1 MTKVYG
7 TGLYDFRRHRVA
19 EYPVAAEK
27 PVESKPESLVPSS
40 VTLSEIQR
48 DHLTKIA
55 ADNWAKTADSV
66 PKKPFSPDLVSE
78 IYYTELTIKGGRK
91 PVPLQ
96 RVMILEVSQYLE
108 NYLWPNFNPETASFE
123 HVMSMILM
131 VNEKFRE
138 NVAAWICFYERRDM
152 FKAFLE
158 RVLRLKESL
167 KANGAT
173 QRKGS
178 IEPWCGAGA
187 CMKKWTNISTII
199 VVFKDNNS
207 KGRSLT
213 IAEKTNYLLFM
224 INAFQSLE
232 DDIVS
237 EKIMRL
243 ASLECWHSLSYGRFQ
258 MELCLNENLIKKW
271 RRIAKRAKDA
281 AKRGEIFDPTTMVE
295 ANFLRNLIE
304 EFLKVLDSEVFP
316 WKLKNVEDNDLV
328 DGHGSDDADDACVL
342 YCERFMEF
350 LIDLLSQLPTRRFV
364 RPLVADVAV
373 ISKCHLSALYRH
385 EKGKLF
391 AQLVDLLQYYV
402 GFEIDD
408 HKGRQMTDDEVL
420 QAHYKRL
427 QAFQLL
433 AFKKIPK
440 LRELALANIGA
451 INRRPDLSKK
461 LSVLS
466 SEELRDLVCGK
477 LKLIS
482 KNDPWSE
489 RVDFLIEVMVSFFEK
504 QQSQK
509 EAINALPLYP
519 NEQVMWDES
528 LVPSI
533 NYSGEGC
540 LALPKLNLQFLT
552 LHDYL
557 LRNFNL
563 FRLESTYEIR
573 EDIQEAVPHLL
584 PYINNEGET
593 AFRGWSRMAVPIKE
607 FKIREVKQ
615 PNIGE
620 VKPSA
625 VTAEVTFSISSYK
638 AQIRSE
644 WNALK
649 EHDVLFL
656 LSIRPSFEPL
666 SEDEAANATVP
677 EKLGLQYVR
686 GCEIIEVRDEDG
698 TLMNDFTG
706 RIKRDEWKP
715 PKGELRTVTIALDTA
730 QYHMD
735 VSDIAEKGADDVY
748 GTFNILM
755 RRKPKENNFK
765 AILESIRDLMNET
778 CIVPDWLHD
787 IFLGYG
793 NPSAAQWTNMPD
805 LLETVDFKDTFLD
818 AAHVKDCFPNYQVS
832 FINSD
837 GTDNVHPCPPFR
849 VKFPKNLE
857 GKVHAL
863 PGNIKSSKDATSIED
878 DHPDKVKLLVEAYI
892 PPDPGPYPQDQP
904 KQNSV
909 RFTPT
914 QVGAITSGIQ
924 PGLTMVVGPPGTGKT
939 DTAVQIL
946 NVLYHNCPSQRT
958 LIITHSNQ
966 ALNDV
971 FEKIMERDVPARYLL
986 RLGQGEQELAT
997 DLDFSRQGR
1006 VNAMLVRRLELLS
1019 EVEHLARSLQLPEDV
1034 AYTCE
1039 TAGYFWLLQ
1048 VYSRWEQFLAACAK
1062 NQEKPSF
1069 VQDSFPFKEFFSNT
1083 PKPLFTGQSFE
1094 NDMRAAKGC
1103 FRHLKTMFQELEECR
1118 AFELLKSTV
1127 DRSNYLMTKQAKI
1140 VAMTCTHAALKRK
1153 DFLNLGFKYDNLLME
1168 ESAQILEIETFI
1180 PMLLQR
1186 QEDGYARLKRC
1197 ILIGDHHQLPP
1208 VVKNMAFQK
1217 YSHMDQS
1224 LFTRFVRLGIPYIE
1238 LNAQGRARPSLARLY
1253 NWRYKDL
1260 GDLPYVRENDIFCR
1274 ANAGFS
1280 YDYQLV
1286 DVPDY
1291 RGRGESA
1298 PSPWFY
1304 QNEGE
1309 AEYIVSVYMYMRLLG
1324 YPANKISILT
1334 TYNGQKLLIRDV
1346 INRRCVPYDFIGPPH
1361 KVTTVDKFQGQQN
1374 DFILLS
1380 LVRTRFVGHLRD
1392 VRRLVVAMS
1401 RARLGLYVFCRRS
1414 LFEQCYELQ
1423 PTFQLLLQRPDHLAL
1438 NLIEATPFTDRHVDD
1453 TGPAQFV
1460 SGVDEMA
1467 DIVNY
1472 KMHQVYQAQV
1482 MSHQLNQLSAYP
1494 AHASM
1499 EIDTS
1504 EENGLENAETM
1515 DINLRA
1521 SVNGGDGDMVLPN
1534 GGNSNDDSRELSK
1547 EMASLPCSLAFE
1559 NTSRDDSP
1567 AVALASMFKLSTFYR
1582 CSFFGYQ
1589 DKLATDSVT
1598 YREFQKQGSGASTS
1612 GRVEGYKTISE
1623 LNEVRSF
1630 TITKFFPG
1638 DEWLRET
1645 SIPYASGFMSF
1656 AHPVLSPTLC
1666 IEIEGMMLSIVVFS
1680 ALVDGHL
1687 STTFLN
1693 LLSKEMASLPCSSA
1707 FENTSRDDSPAV
1719 ALASLSDLST
1729 FYRCTFFGYQ
1739 DKLTTDSATYRE
1751 FRKQGSG
1758 ASTSGRVEGY
1768 KAISELN
1775 EVRSFTITKF
1785 IPGDEW
1791 LRETSIP
1798 YASGFMSWEARTTD
1812 SVTYREFRKQGS
1824 RASTSGRVEEC
1835 KAISELNEVRSFTIT
1850 EFIPDDEWLREIR
1863 IPYASGFMSFAHPV
1877 LCPTL
1882 CIEIEGM
1889 MLSIVVFSALVDGH
1903 LSTAFVNLVS
1913 DC

>member
-7 TGLYDFRRHRVA
+7 TGAYDFKRHRVA
-19 EYPVAAEK
+19 EYPVEPPASADQLVVEK
-27 PVESKPESLVPSS
+27 PVESKPGAALPSTI
-40 VTLSEIQR
+40 TLSEIQR
-48 DHLTKIA
+48 DRLTKIA
-55 ADNWAKTADSV
+55 VDNWSKAGGAGE
-66 PKKPFSPDLVSE
+66 KPEKAFDPELVKD
-78 IYYTELTIKGGRK
+78 IYETELLVKGGRK
-91 PVPLQ
+91 TVPLQ

-108 NYLWPNFNPETASFE
+108 NYLWPNFDPKTASFE
-123 HVMSMILM
+123 HIMSMILM

-138 NVAAWICFYERRDM
+138 NVAAWVCFYDRKDI
-152 FKAFLE
+152 FKGFLE
-158 RVLRLKESL
+158 RVLRLKE
-167 KANGAT
+167 
-173 QRKGS
+173 
-178 IEPWCGAGA
+178 
-187 CMKKWTNISTII
+187 
-199 VVFKDNNS
+199 
-207 KGRSLT
+207 GREVS
-213 IAEKTNYLLFM
+213 IAEKTNYLVFM

-232 DDIVS
+232 DEVVS
-237 EKIMRL
+237 ETVLRL
-243 ASLECWHSLSYGRFQ
+243 ASLQSWHSLSYGRFQ
-258 MELCLNENLIKKW
+258 MELCLNPDLIKKW
-271 RRIAKRAKDA
+271 KRIIKREAKEATKQ
-281 AKRGEIFDPTTMVE
+281 GERELFDPSTKPEVK
-295 ANFLRNLIE
+295 FLRNLIE
-304 EFLKVLDSEVFP
+304 EFLEVLDSTIYSQEHCINEDGIIDANG
-316 WKLKNVEDNDLV
+316 LKKV
-328 DGHGSDDADDACVL
+328 DDACVL

-350 LIDLLSQLPTRRFV
+350 LIDLLSQLPTRRYL

-373 ISKCHLSALYRH
+373 VAKCHLSALYRH
-385 EKGKLF
+385 GKGKLF
-391 AQLVDLLQYYV
+391 AQLVDLLQFYEK
-402 GFEIDD
+402 FEIND
-408 HKGRQMTDDEVL
+408 HVGTQLTDDEVV
-420 QAHYKRL
+420 QSHYDRF
-427 QAFQLL
+427 QSFQLL

-440 LRELALANIGA
+440 LQELALANVGA
-451 INRRPDLSKK
+451 INQRADLSKK

-466 SEELRDLVCGK
+466 LKELKDLVCRK

-482 KNDPWSE
+482 EEDPWSE

-519 NEQVMWDES
+519 NEQIMWDES

-607 FKIREVKQ
+607 FKISEVKQ

-620 VKPSA
+620 VKPSS

-666 SEDEAANATVP
+666 SAEEAAKASVP
-677 EKLGLQYVR
+677 QRLGLQYVR
-686 GCEIIEVRDEDG
+686 GCEIIEVRDEEG

-715 PKGELRTVTIALDTA
+715 PKGELRTVTVALDTA

-735 VSDIAEKGADDVY
+735 VSNIAEKGSDDVY

-765 AILESIRDLMNET
+765 AILESIRDLMNEY
-778 CIVPDWLHD
+778 CIVPDWLHN

-805 LLETVDFKDTFLD
+805 LLEMVDFKDTFLD
-818 AAHVKDCFPNYQVS
+818 ADHLKESFPDYQVS
-832 FINSD
+832 FINPD
-837 GTDNVHPCPPFR
+837 GSENLHPRPPFR
-849 VKFPKNLE
+849 SRLSRTLK
-857 GKVHAL
+857 GGHAL
-863 PGNIKSSKDATSIED
+863 LGNNMAGVDSADDVDTVDASSKKE
-878 DHPDKVKLLVEAYI
+878 KLIVEAYT

-914 QVGAITSGIQ
+914 QIGAIISGVQ

-966 ALNDV
+966 ALNDL
-971 FEKIMERDVPARYLL
+971 FEKIMQRDVPARYLL

-1019 EVEHLARSLQLPEDV
+1019 EVERLARSLQLPEDV
-1034 AYTCE
+1034 GYTCE
-1039 TAGYFWLLQ
+1039 TAGYFWLLH
-1048 VYSRWEQFLAACAK
+1048 VYSRWEQFLAACAE
-1062 NQEKPSF
+1062 NEDKPNF
-1069 VQDSFPFKEFFSNT
+1069 VKDRFPFKEFFSDT
-1083 PKPLFTGQSFE
+1083 PRPIFTGESFE
-1094 NDMRAAKGC
+1094 RDMRAAKGC

-1118 AFELLKSTV
+1118 AFELLKSTA
-1127 DRSNYLMTKQAKI
+1127 DRANYLMTKQAKI

-1153 DFLNLGFKYDNLLME
+1153 DFLQLGFKYDNLLME

-1238 LNAQGRARPSLARLY
+1238 LNAQGRARPSIAKLY
-1253 NWRYKDL
+1253 NWRYRDL
-1260 GDLPYVRENDIFCR
+1260 GDLPYVKEEAIFHR

-1280 YDYQLV
+1280 YEYQLV

-1291 RGRGESA
+1291 QGRGESA

-1309 AEYIVSVYMYMRLLG
+1309 AEYVVSVYMYLRLLG

-1346 INRRCVPYDFIGPPH
+1346 INRRCVPYDFIGPPS

-1401 RARLGLYVFCRRS
+1401 RARLGL
-1414 LFEQCYELQ
+1414 
-1423 PTFQLLLQRPDHLAL
+1423 PDRLAL
-1438 NLIEATPFTDRHVDD
+1438 NLNEITTYTERHVED
-1453 TGPAQFV
+1453 TGPIHLV
-1460 SGVDEMA
+1460 SGVEEM
-1467 DIVNY
+1467 ISIFNWRFQERY
-1472 KMHQVYQAQV
+1472 
-1482 MSHQLNQLSAYP
+1482 MSHQFDQQNGQQNSTTVY
-1494 AHASM
+1494 HA
-1499 EIDTS
+1499 
-1504 EENGLENAETM
+1504 M
-1515 DINLRA
+1515 DIDIPTMPHESSIEEEEDTKMDG
-1521 SVNGGDGDMVLPN
+1521 SVNDQNGDVLPVGHSN
-1534 GGNSNDDSRELSK
+1534 GDLDKEASKNDAND
-1547 EMASLPCSLAFE
+1547 
-1559 NTSRDDSP
+1559 
-1567 AVALASMFKLSTFYR
+1567 
-1582 CSFFGYQ
+1582 
-1589 DKLATDSVT
+1589 
-1598 YREFQKQGSGASTS
+1598 
-1612 GRVEGYKTISE
+1612 
-1623 LNEVRSF
+1623 
-1630 TITKFFPG
+1630 
-1638 DEWLRET
+1638 
-1645 SIPYASGFMSF
+1645 
-1656 AHPVLSPTLC
+1656 VLT
-1666 IEIEGMMLSIVVFS
+1666 
-1680 ALVDGHL
+1680 
-1687 STTFLN
+1687 
-1693 LLSKEMASLPCSSA
+1693 
-1707 FENTSRDDSPAV
+1707 
-1719 ALASLSDLST
+1719 
-1729 FYRCTFFGYQ
+1729 
-1739 DKLTTDSATYRE
+1739 
-1751 FRKQGSG
+1751 
-1758 ASTSGRVEGY
+1758 
-1768 KAISELN
+1768 
-1775 EVRSFTITKF
+1775 
-1785 IPGDEW
+1785 
-1791 LRETSIP
+1791 
-1798 YASGFMSWEARTTD
+1798 
-1812 SVTYREFRKQGS
+1812 
-1824 RASTSGRVEEC
+1824 
-1835 KAISELNEVRSFTIT
+1835 
-1850 EFIPDDEWLREIR
+1850 
-1863 IPYASGFMSFAHPV
+1863 
-1877 LCPTL
+1877 
-1882 CIEIEGM
+1882 
-1889 MLSIVVFSALVDGH
+1889 
-1903 LSTAFVNLVS
+1903 
-1913 DC
+1913 

>member
-7 TGLYDFRRHRVA
+7 VGLYDFRRHRVA
-19 EYPVAAEK
+19 EYPVAGEAPPVPEK
-27 PVESKPESLVPSS
+27 PAESRPLFNAPSS
-40 VTLSEIQR
+40 ITLSEIQR
-48 DHLTKIA
+48 DRLTRIA
-55 ADNWAKTADSV
+55 AENWMKTADSG
-66 PKKPFSPDLVSE
+66 PTKPFSPDLVEE
-78 IYYTELTIKGGRK
+78 IYSTELTVKGGRK

-108 NYLWPNFNPETASFE
+108 NYLLPNFNPETASFE

-138 NVAAWICFYERRDM
+138 NVAAWICFYERKDM
-152 FKAFLE
+152 FKSFLE
-158 RVLRLKESL
+158 RVLRLKE
-167 KANGAT
+167 
-173 QRKGS
+173 
-178 IEPWCGAGA
+178 
-187 CMKKWTNISTII
+187 
-199 VVFKDNNS
+199 
-207 KGRSLT
+207 GRSLT
-213 IAEKTNYLLFM
+213 ISEKTNYLLFM

-232 DDIVS
+232 DEVVS
-237 EKIMRL
+237 ERIMRL

-271 RRIAKRAKDA
+271 RRIAKRAMDA
-281 AKRGEIFDPTTMVE
+281 TKQGGTFDPTTMLE

-304 EFLKVLDSEVFP
+304 EFLEVLDSEVFSS
-316 WKLKNVEDNDLV
+316 NTNEDNNTV
-328 DGHGSDDADDACVL
+328 THGSDNVNDASVL

-350 LIDLLSQLPTRRFV
+350 LIDLLSQLPTRRLV

-373 ISKCHLSALYRH
+373 VAKCHLSSLYRH

-391 AQLVDLLQYYV
+391 GQLCDLLQFYE

-408 HKGRQMTDDEVL
+408 HQGRQMTDDEVL
-420 QAHYKRL
+420 QAHYRRL

-451 INRRPDLSKK
+451 INKRADLAKK

-466 SEELRDLVCGK
+466 AEELRDLVCSK
-477 LKLIS
+477 LKLVS
-482 KNDPWSE
+482 KDDPWSE

-519 NEQVMWDES
+519 NEQIMWDES

-584 PYINNEGET
+584 AYTNNEGET

-607 FKIREVKQ
+607 FRIADVKQ
-615 PNIGE
+615 PKIGE

-625 VTAEVTFSISSYK
+625 VTAEVTFSVSSYK

-644 WNALK
+644 WNSLK

-656 LSIRPSFEPL
+656 LSIRHSFEPL
-666 SEDEAANATVP
+666 SAEEAEKATVP
-677 EKLGLQYVR
+677 QKLGLQYVR
-686 GCEIIEVRDEDG
+686 GCEIIEIRDEEG

-715 PKGELRTVTIALDTA
+715 PKGEMRTVTVALDTA

-735 VSDIAEKGADDVY
+735 VCDIAEKGADDVY

-793 NPSAAQWTNMPD
+793 DPSAAQWINMPD
-805 LLETVDFKDTFLD
+805 LLEKVDFKDTLLD
-818 AAHVKDCFPNYQVS
+818 AAHVKDSFPNYQVR
-832 FINSD
+832 FVYSD
-837 GTDNVHPCPPFR
+837 GTNNLDPCPPFCI
-849 VKFPKNLE
+849 KFPTNRE
-857 GKVHAL
+857 GRVHFL
-863 PGNIKSSKDATSIED
+863 PGNDTSTRSSNKSNAMED
-878 DHPDKVKLLVEAYI
+878 DPSDKLELLVESYV

-914 QVGAITSGIQ
+914 QVGAIISGIQ

-966 ALNDV
+966 ALNDL

-1019 EVEHLARSLQLPEDV
+1019 EVERLARSLQLPEDV

-1039 TAGYFWLLQ
+1039 TAGYFWLLH
-1048 VYSRWEQFLAACAK
+1048 VYSRWEVFLAASSENK
-1062 NQEKPSF
+1062 NKPTF
-1069 VQDSFPFKEFFSNT
+1069 IQDRFPFKEFFIDT
-1083 PKPLFTGQSFE
+1083 PNPIFSGQSFE
-1094 NDMRAAKGC
+1094 KDMRAAKGC

-1260 GDLPYVRENDIFCR
+1260 GDLPYLRENDIFRR

-1280 YDYQLV
+1280 FDYQLV

-1291 RGRGESA
+1291 HGRGESA

-1309 AEYIVSVYMYMRLLG
+1309 AEYLVSVYIYMRLLG

-1346 INRRCVPYDFIGPPH
+1346 ISRRCVPYDFIGPPH

-1374 DFILLS
+1374 DFVLLS

-1392 VRRLVVAMS
+1392 VRRLIVAMS

-1423 PTFQLLLQRPDHLAL
+1423 PTFQLLLQRPDHLGL
-1438 NLIEATPFTDRHVDD
+1438 NLQELTAFTDRHVED
-1453 TGPAQFV
+1453 TGTVQLI
-1460 SGVDEMA
+1460 SGPDEMT
-1467 DIVNY
+1467 DLVNY
-1472 KMHQVYQAQV
+1472 RMHEVYQSRVASYHV
-1482 MSHQLNQLSAYP
+1482 NEFSSYP
-1494 AHASM
+1494 GHIST
-1499 EIDTS
+1499 EDDNS
-1504 EENGLENAETM
+1504 VENSIANAETSIGAEDVEM
-1515 DINLRA
+1515 QA
-1521 SVNGGDGDMVLPN
+1521 SVNGDESDDRDVEMQASVNGDVTDMPPN
-1534 GGNSNDDSRELSK
+1534 VKPN
-1547 EMASLPCSLAFE
+1547 
-1559 NTSRDDSP
+1559 
-1567 AVALASMFKLSTFYR
+1567 
-1582 CSFFGYQ
+1582 
-1589 DKLATDSVT
+1589 
-1598 YREFQKQGSGASTS
+1598 
-1612 GRVEGYKTISE
+1612 
-1623 LNEVRSF
+1623 
-1630 TITKFFPG
+1630 
-1638 DEWLRET
+1638 
-1645 SIPYASGFMSF
+1645 
-1656 AHPVLSPTLC
+1656 
-1666 IEIEGMMLSIVVFS
+1666 
-1680 ALVDGHL
+1680 
-1687 STTFLN
+1687 
-1693 LLSKEMASLPCSSA
+1693 
-1707 FENTSRDDSPAV
+1707 
-1719 ALASLSDLST
+1719 
-1729 FYRCTFFGYQ
+1729 
-1739 DKLTTDSATYRE
+1739 DSADVSS
-1751 FRKQGSG
+1751 KDG
-1758 ASTSGRVEGY
+1758 A
-1768 KAISELN
+1768 
-1775 EVRSFTITKF
+1775 
-1785 IPGDEW
+1785 IP
-1791 LRETSIP
+1791 
-1798 YASGFMSWEARTTD
+1798 
-1812 SVTYREFRKQGS
+1812 
-1824 RASTSGRVEEC
+1824 
-1835 KAISELNEVRSFTIT
+1835 
-1850 EFIPDDEWLREIR
+1850 
-1863 IPYASGFMSFAHPV
+1863 
-1877 LCPTL
+1877 
-1882 CIEIEGM
+1882 
-1889 MLSIVVFSALVDGH
+1889 
-1903 LSTAFVNLVS
+1903 
-1913 DC
+1913 

>member
-1 MTKVYG
+1 MAKVYG
-7 TGLYDFRRHRVA
+7 TGVFDFRRHRVA
-19 EYPVAAEK
+19 EYPVDALSQQLPAPPGAAESAVPDK
-27 PVESKPESLVPSS
+27 LPESKMGTNLSTSI
-40 VTLSEIQR
+40 TLTEIQR
-48 DHLTKIA
+48 DRLTKIA
-55 ADNWAKTADSV
+55 AANWAKTGDSTT
-66 PKKPFSPDLVSE
+66 PKMPFSSELVKE
-78 IYYTELTIKGGRK
+78 IYDTEMSVKGGRK

-108 NYLWPNFNPETASFE
+108 NYLWPNFDPETATFE

-138 NVAAWICFYERRDM
+138 NVTAWECFHDSKEM
-152 FKAFLE
+152 FMAFFE
-158 RVLRLKESL
+158 RVLCLKE
-167 KANGAT
+167 
-173 QRKGS
+173 
-178 IEPWCGAGA
+178 
-187 CMKKWTNISTII
+187 
-199 VVFKDNNS
+199 
-207 KGRSLT
+207 GRNFT
-213 IAEKTNYLLFM
+213 VAEKTNYLLFM

-232 DDIVS
+232 DETVS
-237 EKIMRL
+237 EKILRL
-243 ASLECWHSLSYGRFQ
+243 AGLQCWQSLSYGRFQ
-258 MELCLNENLIKKW
+258 IELCLNPDLIKKW
-271 RRIAKRAKDA
+271 KRITRRMKEA
-281 AKRGEIFDPTTMVE
+281 AKRGESLDASRMMEVQ
-295 ANFLRNLIE
+295 FLRNLIE
-304 EFLKVLDSEVFP
+304 EFLEVLDSSVFHH
-316 WKLKNVEDNDLV
+316 KQQVDESDQAVNIGDSELV
-328 DGHGSDDADDACVL
+328 DDACVL

-350 LIDLLSQLPTRRFV
+350 LIDLLSQLPTRRYI
-364 RPLVADVAV
+364 RPLIADVAV
-373 ISKCHLSALYRH
+373 VSKCHLSSLYKH

-391 AQLVDLLQYYV
+391 AQLVDLLQFYEN
-402 GFEIDD
+402 FEIDD
-408 HKGRQMTDDEVL
+408 HLGRQMVDDEVL
-420 QAHYKRL
+420 QSHYDRL

-440 LRELALANIGA
+440 LQELALANIGA
-451 INRRPDLSKK
+451 IDKRADLAKK
-461 LSVLS
+461 LTILS
-466 SEELRDLVCGK
+466 PEELRDLVCVK
-477 LKLIS
+477 LKLLS
-482 KNDPWSE
+482 KDDPWSE

-519 NEQVMWDES
+519 NEQIMWDES

-584 PYINNEGET
+584 PHINNEGET
-593 AFRGWSRMAVPIKE
+593 AFRGWSRMAVPIKG
-607 FKIREVKQ
+607 FKIIEVKQ

-625 VTAEVTFSISSYK
+625 VTAEVTFSISSYR
-638 AQIRSE
+638 ARIRSE

-656 LSIRPSFEPL
+656 LSICPSFEPL
-666 SEDEAANATVP
+666 SADEAAKATVP
-677 EKLGLQYVR
+677 QRLGLQYVR
-686 GCEIIEVRDEDG
+686 GCEVIEMRDEEG

-715 PKGELRTVTIALDTA
+715 PKGELRTVTVALDTA

-735 VSDIAEKGADDVY
+735 VSDIAENGAEDVY
-748 GTFNILM
+748 GTFNVLM

-793 NPSAAQWTNMPD
+793 NPSAAQWFNMPD
-805 LLETVDFKDTFLD
+805 LLDAVDFKDTFLD
-818 AAHVKDCFPNYQVS
+818 ADHVEECFPDYQVC
-832 FINSD
+832 FTNLD
-837 GTDNVHPCPPFR
+837 GTHNGNPKPPFR
-849 VKFPKNLE
+849 IRLPRNLK
-857 GKVHAL
+857 GNSHAL
-863 PGNIKSSKDATSIED
+863 PGNEKSISAPADAVNATD
-878 DHPDKVKLLVEAYI
+878 DNSNGERLVVEAYI
-892 PPDPGPYPQDQP
+892 PPDHGPYPQDQP

-914 QVGAITSGIQ
+914 QVGAIISGIQ

-966 ALNDV
+966 ALNDL
-971 FEKIMERDVPARYLL
+971 FEKIMQRDVPARYLL

-1006 VNAMLVRRLELLS
+1006 VNAMLVRRLELLG
-1019 EVEHLARSLQLPEDV
+1019 EVERLARSLQLPEDV
-1034 AYTCE
+1034 GYTCE
-1039 TAGYFWLLQ
+1039 TAGYFWLLH
-1048 VYSRWEQFLAACAK
+1048 VYSRWEQFLAACDK
-1062 NQEKPSF
+1062 NQDKPTF
-1069 VQDSFPFKEFFSNT
+1069 VQDRFPFKEFFYNA
-1083 PKPLFTGQSFE
+1083 PQPIFTRESFE
-1094 NDMRAAKGC
+1094 SDMRAAKGC

-1153 DFLNLGFKYDNLLME
+1153 DFLQLGFKYDNLLME

-1253 NWRYKDL
+1253 NWRYRDL
-1260 GDLPYVRENDIFCR
+1260 GDLPYVKDNQIFHR
-1274 ANAGFS
+1274 ANAGFC

-1291 RGRGESA
+1291 NGKGETA

-1346 INRRCVPYDFIGPPH
+1346 INRRCVPYDFIGPPN

-1374 DFILLS
+1374 DYILLS

-1423 PTFQLLLQRPDHLAL
+1423 PTFQLLLQRPDQLAL
-1438 NLIEATPFTDRHVDD
+1438 NLDEVAQYTQRPVEDI
-1453 TGPAQFV
+1453 GPIHLI
-1460 SGVDEMA
+1460 GGLEEMA
-1467 DIVNY
+1467 NIVNF
-1472 KMHQVYQAQV
+1472 KIGQIYQARV
-1482 MSHQLNQLSAYP
+1482 MSHQFSPCYGQVPMAVDASDQSSLSNTTAVP
-1494 AHASM
+1494 NALDSDAHSM
-1499 EIDTS
+1499 DN
-1504 EENGLENAETM
+1504 ENDGEVPPENKSNESTPVHHIANGNN
-1515 DINLRA
+1515 NLPL
-1521 SVNGGDGDMVLPN
+1521 G
-1534 GGNSNDDSRELSK
+1534 
-1547 EMASLPCSLAFE
+1547 
-1559 NTSRDDSP
+1559 
-1567 AVALASMFKLSTFYR
+1567 
-1582 CSFFGYQ
+1582 
-1589 DKLATDSVT
+1589 
-1598 YREFQKQGSGASTS
+1598 
-1612 GRVEGYKTISE
+1612 TIS
-1623 LNEVRSF
+1623 NGKIDVKS
-1630 TITKFFPG
+1630 
-1638 DEWLRET
+1638 
-1645 SIPYASGFMSF
+1645 
-1656 AHPVLSPTLC
+1656 
-1666 IEIEGMMLSIVVFS
+1666 
-1680 ALVDGHL
+1680 
-1687 STTFLN
+1687 N
-1693 LLSKEMASLPCSSA
+1693 
-1707 FENTSRDDSPAV
+1707 V
-1719 ALASLSDLST
+1719 A
-1729 FYRCTFFGYQ
+1729 
-1739 DKLTTDSATYRE
+1739 K
-1751 FRKQGSG
+1751 
-1758 ASTSGRVEGY
+1758 
-1768 KAISELN
+1768 
-1775 EVRSFTITKF
+1775 
-1785 IPGDEW
+1785 
-1791 LRETSIP
+1791 
-1798 YASGFMSWEARTTD
+1798 
-1812 SVTYREFRKQGS
+1812 
-1824 RASTSGRVEEC
+1824 
-1835 KAISELNEVRSFTIT
+1835 
-1850 EFIPDDEWLREIR
+1850 
-1863 IPYASGFMSFAHPV
+1863 
-1877 LCPTL
+1877 
-1882 CIEIEGM
+1882 
-1889 MLSIVVFSALVDGH
+1889 
-1903 LSTAFVNLVS
+1903 
-1913 DC
+1913 

>member
-1 MTKVYG
+1 MTKIYG
-7 TGLYDFRRHRVA
+7 TGVYDFRRHRVA
-19 EYPVAAEK
+19 EYPVSAEA
-27 PVESKPESLVPSS
+27 PLPTLPERPADSKPGSNLPSS
-40 VTLSEIQR
+40 ITLSEIQR
-48 DHLTKIA
+48 DRLTKIA
-55 ADNWAKTADSV
+55 AENWAKTADSA
-66 PKKPFSPDLVSE
+66 PQKPFSPDLVNE
-78 IYYTELTIKGGRK
+78 IYYTELTVKGGRR

-108 NYLWPNFNPETASFE
+108 NYLWPNFDPETASFE

-138 NVAAWICFYERRDM
+138 NVAAWICFYNRKDM
-152 FKAFLE
+152 FKQFLE
-158 RVLRLKESL
+158 KVLHLKE
-167 KANGAT
+167 
-173 QRKGS
+173 
-178 IEPWCGAGA
+178 
-187 CMKKWTNISTII
+187 
-199 VVFKDNNS
+199 
-207 KGRSLT
+207 GRSLT

-232 DDIVS
+232 DEIVS
-237 EKIMRL
+237 EKMMRL

-258 MELCLNENLIKKW
+258 MEFCLNENLIKKW
-271 RRIAKRAKDA
+271 KKVAKRAKNA
-281 AKRGEIFDPTTMVE
+281 TKR
-295 ANFLRNLIE
+295 NFLRNILD
-304 EFLKVLDSEVFP
+304 EFLEVLDSEVFP
-316 WKLKNVEDNDLV
+316 NKAKNDEDDNQLNL
-328 DGHGSDDADDACVL
+328 HGSEQGDDACIL

-350 LIDLLSQLPTRRFV
+350 LIDLLSQLPTRRLV
-364 RPLVADVAV
+364 RPLVADVAIV
-373 ISKCHLSALYRH
+373 SKCHLSSLFKH

-391 AQLVDLLQYYV
+391 AQLVDLLQYYE

-408 HKGRQMTDDEVL
+408 HEGRQMTDDEVL

-427 QAFQLL
+427 QAFQLF
-433 AFKKIPK
+433 AFKKVPK

-451 INRRPDLSKK
+451 INKRSDLSKK
-461 LSVLS
+461 LSVLLP
-466 SEELRDLVCGK
+466 EELRELVCSK
-477 LKLIS
+477 LKLVS
-482 KNDPWSE
+482 KDDPWSD

-519 NEQVMWDES
+519 NEQIMWDES

-593 AFRGWSRMAVPIKE
+593 AFRGWSRMAVPFKE

-620 VKPSA
+620 VKPSL
-625 VTAEVTFSISSYK
+625 VTAEVNFSISSYK
-638 AQIRSE
+638 AQVRSE

-656 LSIRPSFEPL
+656 LSVRPSFEPL
-666 SEDEAANATVP
+666 SAEEADKATVP
-677 EKLGLQYVR
+677 QKLGLQCVR
-686 GCEIIEVRDEDG
+686 GCEIVEIRDEEG

-715 PKGELRTVTIALDTA
+715 PKGEMRTITIALDTA

-735 VSDIAEKGADDVY
+735 VSDIAEKGAEDVY
-748 GTFNILM
+748 STFNILM

-778 CIVPDWLHD
+778 CIVPEWLHD

-805 LLETVDFKDTFLD
+805 LLRTVDFKDTFLD
-818 AAHVKDCFPNYQVS
+818 AAHVKESFPSFQVCFVD
-832 FINSD
+832 SD
-837 GTDNVHPCPPFR
+837 GTENLHPCPPFR
-849 VKFPKNLE
+849 VKFPENLE
-857 GKVHAL
+857 SRVHVL
-863 PGNIKSSKDATSIED
+863 PEHETVTMKNGHS
-878 DHPDKVKLLVEAYI
+878 DKARLLVEAYI

-909 RFTPT
+909 RFTAT
-914 QVGAITSGIQ
+914 QVGAIMSGIQ

-966 ALNDV
+966 ALNDI

-986 RLGQGEQELAT
+986 RLGQGEQELET

-1019 EVEHLARSLQLPEDV
+1019 EVERLARSLQLPEDV

-1039 TAGYFWLLQ
+1039 TAAYFWLLH
-1048 VYSRWEQFLAACAK
+1048 VYSRWEQFLATCAK
-1062 NQEKPSF
+1062 NEDKPTF
-1069 VQDSFPFKEFFSNT
+1069 IQDNFPFKEFFSNT
-1083 PKPLFTGQSFE
+1083 PKPIFTGQSFGK
-1094 NDMRAAKGC
+1094 DMRAAKGC
-1103 FRHLKTMFQELEECR
+1103 FQHLKTMFQELEECR

-1260 GDLPYVRENDIFCR
+1260 GDLPYLKESAIFHR

-1291 RGRGESA
+1291 HGRGETA

-1361 KVTTVDKFQGQQN
+1361 KVATVDKFQGQQN

-1438 NLIEATPFTDRHVDD
+1438 NLNEVTSFTDRNVED
-1453 TGPAQFV
+1453 TLPAQLV
-1460 SGVDEMA
+1460 NGVDEMA

-1472 KMHQVYQAQV
+1472 KMHQVYQARV
-1482 MSHQLNQLSAYP
+1482 MSHQLNQFPANSEQVSA
-1494 AHASM
+1494 
-1499 EIDTS
+1499 
-1504 EENGLENAETM
+1504 ENAETSSLVHAM
-1515 DINLRA
+1515 DIDTHAKEDML
-1521 SVNGGDGDMVLPN
+1521 SPDGK
-1534 GGNSNDDSRELSK
+1534 S
-1547 EMASLPCSLAFE
+1547 
-1559 NTSRDDSP
+1559 DDSP
-1567 AVALASMFKLSTFYR
+1567 QLKEAS
-1582 CSFFGYQ
+1582 
-1589 DKLATDSVT
+1589 
-1598 YREFQKQGSGASTS
+1598 
-1612 GRVEGYKTISE
+1612 
-1623 LNEVRSF
+1623 
-1630 TITKFFPG
+1630 
-1638 DEWLRET
+1638 
-1645 SIPYASGFMSF
+1645 
-1656 AHPVLSPTLC
+1656 
-1666 IEIEGMMLSIVVFS
+1666 IEE
-1680 ALVDGHL
+1680 DG
-1687 STTFLN
+1687 T
-1693 LLSKEMASLPCSSA
+1693 
-1707 FENTSRDDSPAV
+1707 V
-1719 ALASLSDLST
+1719 
-1729 FYRCTFFGYQ
+1729 
-1739 DKLTTDSATYRE
+1739 
-1751 FRKQGSG
+1751 
-1758 ASTSGRVEGY
+1758 
-1768 KAISELN
+1768 
-1775 EVRSFTITKF
+1775 
-1785 IPGDEW
+1785 
-1791 LRETSIP
+1791 
-1798 YASGFMSWEARTTD
+1798 
-1812 SVTYREFRKQGS
+1812 
-1824 RASTSGRVEEC
+1824 
-1835 KAISELNEVRSFTIT
+1835 
-1850 EFIPDDEWLREIR
+1850 
-1863 IPYASGFMSFAHPV
+1863 
-1877 LCPTL
+1877 
-1882 CIEIEGM
+1882 
-1889 MLSIVVFSALVDGH
+1889 
-1903 LSTAFVNLVS
+1903 
-1913 DC
+1913 

>member
-7 TGLYDFRRHRVA
+7 TGVFDFRRHRVA
-19 EYPVAAEK
+19 EYPVTVGPDQ
-27 PVESKPESLVPSS
+27 PVPERPPEVKPETNVPSS
-40 VTLSEIQR
+40 ITLVEIQR
-48 DHLTKIA
+48 DRLTKIA
-55 ADNWAKTADSV
+55 NANWSKSAEK
-66 PKKPFSPDLVSE
+66 PPFSADLVRE
-78 IYYTELTIKGGRK
+78 IYETELLVKEDGRMRRT
-91 PVPLQ
+91 VPLQ

-108 NYLWPNFNPETASFE
+108 NYLWPNFDPEASSFE

-131 VNEKFRE
+131 INEKFRE
-138 NVAAWICFYERRDM
+138 NVAAWTCFYDRKDM
-152 FKAFLE
+152 FKAFIE
-158 RVLRLKESL
+158 RVLCLKE
-167 KANGAT
+167 
-173 QRKGS
+173 
-178 IEPWCGAGA
+178 
-187 CMKKWTNISTII
+187 
-199 VVFKDNNS
+199 
-207 KGRSLT
+207 GRSLS

-237 EKIMRL
+237 KKVMRL
-243 ASLECWHSLSYGRFQ
+243 ASLHCWHSLSFGRFQ
-258 MELCLNENLIKKW
+258 MELCLNPDLIKKW
-271 RRIAKRAKDA
+271 KRIAKKAKEA
-281 AKRGEIFDPTTMVE
+281 KKRGESYDMSIMLEVK
-295 ANFLRNLIE
+295 FLRNLID
-304 EFLKVLDSEVFP
+304 EFLEVLDSEVFYDDDDGGS
-316 WKLKNVEDNDLV
+316 NV
-328 DGHGSDDADDACVL
+328 HGFEKINEASIL
-342 YCERFMEF
+342 YCERYMEF
-350 LIDLLSQLPTRRFV
+350 LIDLLSQLPTRRYFK
-364 RPLVADVAV
+364 PLVADTAVVA
-373 ISKCHLSALYRH
+373 KCHLSALYRH

-391 AQLVDLLQYYV
+391 AQLVDLLQYYE

-408 HKGRQMTDDEVL
+408 NLGRQMTDDEVL
-420 QAHYKRL
+420 QTHYERF

-433 AFKKIPK
+433 SFKKIPK
-440 LRELALANIGA
+440 LKELALANIGGLHKRA
-451 INRRPDLSKK
+451 DLSKK

-466 SEELRDLVCGK
+466 PDELRDLVCNK
-477 LKLIS
+477 LKLVS
-482 KNDPWSE
+482 TNDQWTE

-519 NEQVMWDES
+519 NEQIMWDES

-584 PYINNEGET
+584 AYINNEGQP

-607 FKIREVKQ
+607 FKITEVKQ

-620 VKPSA
+620 VKPSS
-625 VTAEVTFSISSYK
+625 VTAEVAFSISSYRT
-638 AQIRSE
+638 QIRSE
-644 WNALK
+644 WNSLK

-656 LSIRPSFEPL
+656 ICIRPSFEPL
-666 SEDEAANATVP
+666 SADEAANASVP
-677 EKLGLQYVR
+677 QKLGLQFVR
-686 GCEIIEVRDEDG
+686 GCEIIEIRDEEG

-715 PKGELRTVTIALDTA
+715 PKGELRTVTVALDAA

-735 VSDIAEKGADDVY
+735 VSDIAEKGAEDVY

-787 IFLGYG
+787 VFLGYG

-818 AAHVKDCFPNYQVS
+818 EDHVRECFADYQVV
-832 FINSD
+832 FTNSD
-837 GTDNVHPCPPFR
+837 GTKNLNPRPPFR
-849 VKFPKNLE
+849 INIPRNL
-857 GKVHAL
+857 K
-863 PGNIKSSKDATSIED
+863 GNFHSFTGNEKSTTDSVDVATED
-878 DHPDKVKLLVEAYI
+878 ISDFEKENLNVEAYM

-909 RFTPT
+909 RFTPI
-914 QVGAITSGIQ
+914 QVGAIVSGVQ

-966 ALNDV
+966 ALNDL

-1019 EVEHLARSLQLPEDV
+1019 EVERLARSLQLPEDV
-1034 AYTCE
+1034 GYTCE
-1039 TAGYFWLLQ
+1039 TAGYFWLLH
-1048 VYSRWEQFLAACAK
+1048 VYSRWEQFLADCEK
-1062 NQEKPSF
+1062 NKDKPAF
-1069 VQDSFPFKEFFSNT
+1069 VNDRFPFTEFFSNT
-1083 PKPLFTGQSFE
+1083 PQPVFTGKSFE
-1094 NDMRAAKGC
+1094 DDMRAAKGC
-1103 FRHLKTMFQELEECR
+1103 FSHLKTVFQELEECR

-1127 DRSNYLMTKQAKI
+1127 DRANHLMTKQAKI

-1153 DFLNLGFKYDNLLME
+1153 DFLQLGFKYDNLLME

-1186 QEDGYARLKRC
+1186 QEDGHARLKRC

-1238 LNAQGRARPSLARLY
+1238 LNAQGRARPSLAKLY
-1253 NWRYKDL
+1253 NWRYRDL
-1260 GDLPYVRENDIFCR
+1260 GDLHYVKENPFFHK

-1280 YDYQLV
+1280 YDYQLIN
-1286 DVPDY
+1286 VPDY
-1291 RGRGESA
+1291 HGKGETA

-1309 AEYIVSVYMYMRLLG
+1309 AEYLVSVYIYMRLLG

-1346 INRRCVPYDFIGPPH
+1346 INRRCAPYDFIGLPN

-1392 VRRLVVAMS
+1392 VRRLIVAMS

-1438 NLIEATPFTDRHVDD
+1438 NLHEIAPFTDRPVGD
-1453 TGPAQFV
+1453 TEPTHLV
-1460 SGVDEMA
+1460 SGIEEIA
-1467 DIVNY
+1467 GIVNFR
-1472 KMHQVYQAQV
+1472 MHQVYQAR
-1482 MSHQLNQLSAYP
+1482 MTSHQYSDVSGHNVSAAKP
-1494 AHASM
+1494 
-1499 EIDTS
+1499 S
-1504 EENGLENAETM
+1504 EQ
-1515 DINLRA
+1515 D
-1521 SVNGGDGDMVLPN
+1521 LPN
-1534 GGNSNDDSRELSK
+1534 SEKSLDADTPNIINNINEDMQVDDRTVETTGVNIND
-1547 EMASLPCSLAFE
+1547 SLHE
-1559 NTSRDDSP
+1559 DN
-1567 AVALASMFKLSTFYR
+1567 
-1582 CSFFGYQ
+1582 
-1589 DKLATDSVT
+1589 
-1598 YREFQKQGSGASTS
+1598 
-1612 GRVEGYKTISE
+1612 
-1623 LNEVRSF
+1623 
-1630 TITKFFPG
+1630 
-1638 DEWLRET
+1638 
-1645 SIPYASGFMSF
+1645 
-1656 AHPVLSPTLC
+1656 
-1666 IEIEGMMLSIVVFS
+1666 
-1680 ALVDGHL
+1680 
-1687 STTFLN
+1687 
-1693 LLSKEMASLPCSSA
+1693 
-1707 FENTSRDDSPAV
+1707 
-1719 ALASLSDLST
+1719 
-1729 FYRCTFFGYQ
+1729 
-1739 DKLTTDSATYRE
+1739 
-1751 FRKQGSG
+1751 
-1758 ASTSGRVEGY
+1758 
-1768 KAISELN
+1768 
-1775 EVRSFTITKF
+1775 
-1785 IPGDEW
+1785 
-1791 LRETSIP
+1791 
-1798 YASGFMSWEARTTD
+1798 
-1812 SVTYREFRKQGS
+1812 
-1824 RASTSGRVEEC
+1824 
-1835 KAISELNEVRSFTIT
+1835 
-1850 EFIPDDEWLREIR
+1850 
-1863 IPYASGFMSFAHPV
+1863 
-1877 LCPTL
+1877 
-1882 CIEIEGM
+1882 
-1889 MLSIVVFSALVDGH
+1889 
-1903 LSTAFVNLVS
+1903 
-1913 DC
+1913 

>member
-1 MTKVYG
+1 MTKIHG
-7 TGLYDFRRHRVA
+7 TGVYDFRRHRVA
-19 EYPVAAEK
+19 EYPVAADAPPLPEK
-27 PVESKPESLVPSS
+27 PVESKPGSIVPSS
-40 VTLSEIQR
+40 ITLSEIQR
-48 DHLTKIA
+48 DRLTKTA
-55 ADNWAKTADSV
+55 AENWANTAGSD
-66 PKKPFSPDLVSE
+66 PKKPFSSDLVNE
-78 IYYTELTIKGGRK
+78 IYYTELTVKGGRK

-108 NYLWPNFNPETASFE
+108 NYLWPNFSPETASFE

-138 NVAAWICFYERRDM
+138 NVAAWICFYDRKDM

-158 RVLRLKESL
+158 RVLRLKEVGNVAYNDGEQMWSL
-167 KANGAT
+167 LPYSSVMLMI
-173 QRKGS
+173 QHQ
-178 IEPWCGAGA
+178 
-187 CMKKWTNISTII
+187 
-199 VVFKDNNS
+199 
-207 KGRSLT
+207 GRSLT

-224 INAFQSLE
+224 INVFQEAQSGLSKLLRRATILGLLLVLFISLHRNCANE
-232 DDIVS
+232 IVS
-237 EKIMRL
+237 ERIMRL

-281 AKRGEIFDPTTMVE
+281 TKLGEAFDPTTMVE

-304 EFLKVLDSEVFP
+304 EFLKVLDSEVFSSKP
-316 WKLKNVEDNDLV
+316 KTDEDSDRVDDHGPEVV
-328 DGHGSDDADDACVL
+328 DGACLL

-350 LIDLLSQLPTRRFV
+350 LIDLLSQLPTRRLV

-373 ISKCHLSALYRH
+373 VSKCHLSALYRH

-391 AQLVDLLQYYV
+391 AQLVDLLQYYE

-408 HKGRQMTDDEVL
+408 HQGRQMTDDEVL
-420 QAHYKRL
+420 QANYKRL
-427 QAFQLL
+427 QAFQLY

-451 INRRPDLSKK
+451 INRRTDLAKK

-466 SEELRDLVCGK
+466 PEELRDLVCTK
-477 LKLIS
+477 LKLVS

-489 RVDFLIEVMVSFFEK
+489 RVDFLIEVVVSFFEK

-519 NEQVMWDES
+519 NEQIMWDES

-573 EDIQEAVPHLL
+573 EDIQESVPHLL
-584 PYINNEGET
+584 AYINNEGET

-607 FKIREVKQ
+607 LKITEVKQ

-666 SEDEAANATVP
+666 SAEEAAKATVP
-677 EKLGLQYVR
+677 QKLGLQYVR
-686 GCEIIEVRDEDG
+686 GCEIIEIRDEEG

-735 VSDIAEKGADDVY
+735 VCDIAEKGADDVY
-748 GTFNILM
+748 STFHVLM

-818 AAHVKDCFPNYQVS
+818 VDHVKKSFPNYQLRFV
-832 FINSD
+832 NSD
-837 GTDNVHPCPPFR
+837 GTDNLHPCPPFR
-849 VKFPKNLE
+849 IRFPTNPE
-857 GKVHAL
+857 GKVLAL
-863 PGNIKSSKDATSIED
+863 PGSETSTKSKDASAMED
-878 DHPDKVKLLVEAYI
+878 DYSDKVELLVEAYV

-914 QVGAITSGIQ
+914 QVEAITSGTQ

-966 ALNDV
+966 ALNDL

-1006 VNAMLVRRLELLS
+1006 VNAMLVRRLELLG
-1019 EVEHLARSLQLPEDV
+1019 EVERLARSLQLSEDV

-1039 TAGYFWLLQ
+1039 TAGYFWLLN
-1048 VYSRWEQFLAACAK
+1048 VYSRWEQFLAVCAE
-1062 NQEKPSF
+1062 NQDKPTF
-1069 VQDSFPFKEFFSNT
+1069 IQDRFPFKEFFSNT
-1083 PKPLFTGQSFE
+1083 PKPIFTGQSFE
-1094 NDMRAAKGC
+1094 RDMHAARGC
-1103 FRHLKTMFQELEECR
+1103 FQHLKTMFKELEECR

-1260 GDLPYVRENDIFCR
+1260 GDLPYVKEYDVFRR

-1291 RGRGESA
+1291 HGRGESA

-1309 AEYIVSVYMYMRLLG
+1309 AEYLVSVYIYMRLLG

-1361 KVTTVDKFQGQQN
+1361 KLTPEALGMLHNEFGTIHFSCTGKQVTTVDKFQGQQN

-1380 LVRTRFVGHLRD
+1380 LVRSRFVGHLRD

-1438 NLIEATPFTDRHVDD
+1438 NLGEVTSYTDRHVED
-1453 TGPAQFV
+1453 TGPVQLV
-1460 SGVDEMA
+1460 SGVEEMA
-1467 DIVNY
+1467 TLVNY
-1472 KMHQVYQAQV
+1472 KMHMVYQAHA
-1482 MSHQLNQLSAYP
+1482 MGHQLNQFPAYSGQD
-1494 AHASM
+1494 SM
-1499 EIDTS
+1499 ETDAP
-1504 EENGLENAETM
+1504 EENGMGNGEPSVGAM
-1515 DINLRA
+1515 DI
-1521 SVNGGDGDMVLPN
+1521 DMHNSAKDSDKDMLPDVK
-1534 GGNSNDDSRELSK
+1534 SND
-1547 EMASLPCSLAFE
+1547 
-1559 NTSRDDSP
+1559 
-1567 AVALASMFKLSTFYR
+1567 
-1582 CSFFGYQ
+1582 
-1589 DKLATDSVT
+1589 
-1598 YREFQKQGSGASTS
+1598 
-1612 GRVEGYKTISE
+1612 SE
-1623 LNEVRSF
+1623 HL
-1630 TITKFFPG
+1630 
-1638 DEWLRET
+1638 
-1645 SIPYASGFMSF
+1645 
-1656 AHPVLSPTLC
+1656 
-1666 IEIEGMMLSIVVFS
+1666 
-1680 ALVDGHL
+1680 DGHVV
-1687 STTFLN
+1687 
-1693 LLSKEMASLPCSSA
+1693 SS
-1707 FENTSRDDSPAV
+1707 D
-1719 ALASLSDLST
+1719 
-1729 FYRCTFFGYQ
+1729 
-1739 DKLTTDSATYRE
+1739 
-1751 FRKQGSG
+1751 
-1758 ASTSGRVEGY
+1758 
-1768 KAISELN
+1768 I
-1775 EVRSFTITKF
+1775 
-1785 IPGDEW
+1785 
-1791 LRETSIP
+1791 
-1798 YASGFMSWEARTTD
+1798 
-1812 SVTYREFRKQGS
+1812 
-1824 RASTSGRVEEC
+1824 
-1835 KAISELNEVRSFTIT
+1835 
-1850 EFIPDDEWLREIR
+1850 
-1863 IPYASGFMSFAHPV
+1863 
-1877 LCPTL
+1877 
-1882 CIEIEGM
+1882 
-1889 MLSIVVFSALVDGH
+1889 
-1903 LSTAFVNLVS
+1903 
-1913 DC
+1913 

>member
-7 TGLYDFRRHRVA
+7 TGVYDFRRHRVA
-19 EYPVAAEK
+19 EYPVAVTDQ
-27 PVESKPESLVPSS
+27 PVTERPPESKPGTNISSSITLV
-40 VTLSEIQR
+40 EIQR
-48 DHLTKIA
+48 DRLTKIA
-55 ADNWAKTADSV
+55 NANWAKTE
-66 PKKPFSPDLVSE
+66 KPAYNAELVKE
-78 IYYTELTIKGGRK
+78 IYETELKVKEEAGGARRT
-91 PVPLQ
+91 VPLQ

-108 NYLWPNFNPETASFE
+108 NYLWPNFDPETSSFE

-131 VNEKFRE
+131 INEKFRE
-138 NVAAWICFYERRDM
+138 NVAAWICFYDRKDM

-158 RVLRLKESL
+158 RVLNLKE
-167 KANGAT
+167 
-173 QRKGS
+173 
-178 IEPWCGAGA
+178 
-187 CMKKWTNISTII
+187 
-199 VVFKDNNS
+199 
-207 KGRSLT
+207 GRSLT

-237 EKIMRL
+237 NKVMRL
-243 ASLECWHSLSYGRFQ
+243 ASLRCWHSLSYGRFQ
-258 MELCLNENLIKKW
+258 MELCLNPDLIKKW
-271 RRIAKRAKDA
+271 KRIAKKDKEAK
-281 AKRGEIFDPTTMVE
+281 KRGESFDMSVMLE
-295 ANFLRNLIE
+295 VKFLRNFIG
-304 EFLKVLDSEVFP
+304 EFLEVLDSKVFDYDDENGGS
-316 WKLKNVEDNDLV
+316 NV
-328 DGHGSDDADDACVL
+328 HGFEKVNEASIL

-350 LIDLLSQLPTRRFV
+350 LIDLLSQLPTRRYFK
-364 RPLVADVAV
+364 PLVADVAV
-373 ISKCHLSALYRH
+373 VAKCHLSVLYRH

-391 AQLVDLLQYYV
+391 AQLVDLLQYYE

-408 HKGRQMTDDEVL
+408 NLGRQMTDDEVL
-420 QAHYKRL
+420 QAHYERF

-433 AFKKIPK
+433 SFKKIPK
-440 LRELALANIGA
+440 LKELALANIGA
-451 INRRPDLSKK
+451 IHKRADLSKK

-466 SEELRDLVCGK
+466 PDELRDLVCNK

-482 KNDPWSE
+482 KNDPWTE
-489 RVDFLIEVMVSFFEK
+489 RVEFLIEVMVSFFEK

-519 NEQVMWDES
+519 NEQIMWDES

-584 PYINNEGET
+584 AYTNNEGQP
-593 AFRGWSRMAVPIKE
+593 AFRGWSRMAVPIQE
-607 FKIREVKQ
+607 FKITEVKQ

-620 VKPSA
+620 VKPSS
-625 VTAEVTFSISSYK
+625 VIAEVTFSISSYR
-638 AQIRSE
+638 AQIRTE

-656 LSIRPSFEPL
+656 LCIRPSFEPL
-666 SEDEAANATVP
+666 SDDEAANATVP
-677 EKLGLQYVR
+677 QKLGLQFVR
-686 GCEIIEVRDEDG
+686 GCEVIEMRDEEG

-715 PKGELRTVTIALDTA
+715 PKGELRTVRVALDTA

-735 VSDIAEKGADDVY
+735 VSDIAEKGAEDVY

-787 IFLGYG
+787 VFLGYG

-805 LLETVDFKDTFLD
+805 LLKTVDFKDTFLD
-818 AAHVKDCFPNYQVS
+818 ADHVRECFSDYQVM
-832 FINSD
+832 FTDAD
-837 GTDNVHPCPPFR
+837 GTENLNPGPPFR
-849 VKFPKNLE
+849 INIPRNLK
-857 GKVHAL
+857 GISHAL
-863 PGNIKSSKDATSIED
+863 SGNEKSTKDSVDLTTNNGAESE
-878 DHPDKVKLLVEAYI
+878 KEKLIVEAYM

-914 QVGAITSGIQ
+914 QVGAIISGIQ

-966 ALNDV
+966 ALNDL

-1019 EVEHLARSLQLPEDV
+1019 EVERLARSLQLPEDV
-1034 AYTCE
+1034 GYTCE
-1039 TAGYFWLLQ
+1039 TAGYFWLLH
-1048 VYSRWEQFLAACAK
+1048 VYSRWEQFLAACEK
-1062 NQEKPSF
+1062 NQDKPAF
-1069 VQDSFPFKEFFSNT
+1069 VKDRFPFTEFFSNT
-1083 PKPLFTGQSFE
+1083 PQPVFSGKSFE
-1094 NDMRAAKGC
+1094 EDMRAAKGC
-1103 FRHLKTMFQELEECR
+1103 FKHLKTVFQELEECR

-1127 DRSNYLMTKQAKI
+1127 DRANHLMTKQAKI

-1153 DFLNLGFKYDNLLME
+1153 DFLQLGFKYDNLLME

-1238 LNAQGRARPSLARLY
+1238 LNAQGRARPSLAELY
-1253 NWRYKDL
+1253 NWRYRDL
-1260 GDLPYVRENDIFCR
+1260 GDLPYVKENPFFHT

-1280 YDYQLV
+1280 YDYQLI

-1291 RGRGESA
+1291 HGKGETA

-1309 AEYIVSVYMYMRLLG
+1309 AEYLVSVYIYMRLLG

-1346 INRRCVPYDFIGPPH
+1346 LNRRCAPYDFIGLPN
-1361 KVTTVDKFQGQQN
+1361 KVATVDKFQGQQN

-1392 VRRLVVAMS
+1392 VRRLIVAMS

-1423 PTFQLLLQRPDHLAL
+1423 PTFQLLLQRPDRLAL
-1438 NLIEATPFTDRHVDD
+1438 NLHERARTTNRLVGD
-1453 TGPAQFV
+1453 TGPIHYVKDVEEIA
-1460 SGVDEMA
+1460 GL
-1467 DIVNY
+1467 VNY
-1472 KMHQVYQAQV
+1472 KMHEVYQARM
-1482 MSHQLNQLSAYP
+1482 MSHQFSDYSGQNESTGR
-1494 AHASM
+1494 
-1499 EIDTS
+1499 TS
-1504 EENGLENAETM
+1504 EDNGVPVDSSEHDDMHIDSQNLPSDDQPVATETLNSDNKTNEDMQLDATVETTGADKEETLHLNAEE
-1515 DINLRA
+1515 
-1521 SVNGGDGDMVLPN
+1521 
-1534 GGNSNDDSRELSK
+1534 NSKME
-1547 EMASLPCSLAFE
+1547 
-1559 NTSRDDSP
+1559 
-1567 AVALASMFKLSTFYR
+1567 
-1582 CSFFGYQ
+1582 Q
-1589 DKLATDSVT
+1589 
-1598 YREFQKQGSGASTS
+1598 
-1612 GRVEGYKTISE
+1612 
-1623 LNEVRSF
+1623 
-1630 TITKFFPG
+1630 
-1638 DEWLRET
+1638 
-1645 SIPYASGFMSF
+1645 
-1656 AHPVLSPTLC
+1656 
-1666 IEIEGMMLSIVVFS
+1666 
-1680 ALVDGHL
+1680 
-1687 STTFLN
+1687 
-1693 LLSKEMASLPCSSA
+1693 
-1707 FENTSRDDSPAV
+1707 
-1719 ALASLSDLST
+1719 
-1729 FYRCTFFGYQ
+1729 
-1739 DKLTTDSATYRE
+1739 
-1751 FRKQGSG
+1751 
-1758 ASTSGRVEGY
+1758 
-1768 KAISELN
+1768 
-1775 EVRSFTITKF
+1775 
-1785 IPGDEW
+1785 
-1791 LRETSIP
+1791 
-1798 YASGFMSWEARTTD
+1798 
-1812 SVTYREFRKQGS
+1812 
-1824 RASTSGRVEEC
+1824 
-1835 KAISELNEVRSFTIT
+1835 
-1850 EFIPDDEWLREIR
+1850 
-1863 IPYASGFMSFAHPV
+1863 
-1877 LCPTL
+1877 
-1882 CIEIEGM
+1882 
-1889 MLSIVVFSALVDGH
+1889 
-1903 LSTAFVNLVS
+1903 
-1913 DC
+1913 

>member
-7 TGLYDFRRHRVA
+7 TGVYDFRRHRVA
-19 EYPVAAEK
+19 EYPVGTDALPLPDKPAESR
-27 PVESKPESLVPSS
+27 PVSNVPSS
-40 VTLSEIQR
+40 ITLSEIQR
-48 DHLTKIA
+48 DRLTKIA
-55 ADNWAKTADSV
+55 AENWARTADSG
-66 PKKPFSPDLVSE
+66 PKKPFSPDLVNE
-78 IYYTELTIKGGRK
+78 IYYTELTVKGGRK

-108 NYLWPNFNPETASFE
+108 NYLWPNFSPEAASFE

-138 NVAAWICFYERRDM
+138 NVAAWICFYDRKDM

-158 RVLRLKESL
+158 RVLRLKE
-167 KANGAT
+167 
-173 QRKGS
+173 
-178 IEPWCGAGA
+178 
-187 CMKKWTNISTII
+187 
-199 VVFKDNNS
+199 
-207 KGRSLT
+207 GRSLT

-224 INAFQSLE
+224 INA
-232 DDIVS
+232 
-237 EKIMRL
+237 
-243 ASLECWHSLSYGRFQ
+243 FQ

-281 AKRGEIFDPTTMVE
+281 AKRGETFDPTTMVE
-295 ANFLRNLIE
+295 AKFLRNIIE
-304 EFLKVLDSEVFP
+304 EFLDVLDSGVFSR
-316 WKLKNVEDNDLV
+316 KSKNDEDNDLGDV
-328 DGHGSDDADDACVL
+328 HGSEDVDDACVL

-350 LIDLLSQLPTRRFV
+350 LIDLLSQLPTRRLV

-373 ISKCHLSALYRH
+373 VSKCHLSALYRH

-391 AQLVDLLQYYV
+391 AQLVDLLQYYE

-408 HKGRQMTDDEVL
+408 HQGRQMTDDEVL
-420 QAHYKRL
+420 QSHYKRL

-451 INRRPDLSKK
+451 INKRADLAKK
-461 LSVLS
+461 LSILS
-466 SEELRDLVCGK
+466 PEELRDLVCGK
-477 LKLIS
+477 LKVRARGAARAPFAAYGADLHIGAAMACAWAPS
-482 KNDPWSE
+482 AVAQAHAR
-489 RVDFLIEVMVSFFEK
+489 RVFVK
-504 QQSQK
+504 K
-509 EAINALPLYP
+509 
-519 NEQVMWDES
+519 
-528 LVPSI
+528 
-533 NYSGEGC
+533 
-540 LALPKLNLQFLT
+540 
-552 LHDYL
+552 
-557 LRNFNL
+557 RNFNL

-584 PYINNEGET
+584 AYINNEGET

-666 SEDEAANATVP
+666 SAEEAEKATVP
-677 EKLGLQYVR
+677 QKLGLQCVR
-686 GCEIIEVRDEDG
+686 GCEIIEIRDEEG

-715 PKGELRTVTIALDTA
+715 PKGELRTVTVALDTA

-735 VSDIAEKGADDVY
+735 VCDIAEKGADDVY
-748 GTFNILM
+748 CTFNILM

-805 LLETVDFKDTFLD
+805 LIEKVDFKDTFLD
-818 AAHVKDCFPNYQVS
+818 AAHVKESFPNYEVH

-837 GTDNVHPCPPFR
+837 GTENLQPCSPFR
-849 VKFPKNLE
+849 IKFPKNLE

-863 PGNIKSSKDATSIED
+863 PANVTTTKSSEDASCMDD
-878 DHPDKVKLLVEAYI
+878 DHSDKLELLVEAYV

-904 KQNSV
+904 KQNTV

-914 QVGAITSGIQ
+914 QVQHVIFRIRLAILIYSQ
-924 PGLTMVVGPPGTGKT
+924 VGKVRNRTEFRGWLSVCITKM
-939 DTAVQIL
+939 L
-946 NVLYHNCPSQRT
+946 KLSFQRT

-966 ALNDV
+966 ALNDL

-1019 EVEHLARSLQLPEDV
+1019 EVERLARCLQLPEDV

-1039 TAGYFWLLQ
+1039 TAGYFWLLH
-1048 VYSRWEQFLAACAK
+1048 VYSRWEQFLAACAE
-1062 NQEKPSF
+1062 NQDKPTF
-1069 VQDSFPFKEFFSNT
+1069 VQDRFPFKEFFSNT
-1083 PKPLFTGQSFE
+1083 PKPIFTGQSFE
-1094 NDMRAAKGC
+1094 TDMRAAEGC

-1153 DFLNLGFKYDNLLME
+1153 DFLHLGFKYDNLLME

-1260 GDLPYVRENDIFCR
+1260 GDLPYVRENDVFHR
-1274 ANAGFS
+1274 ANAGFA

-1291 RGRGESA
+1291 NGRGESA

-1324 YPANKISILT
+1324 YPAHKISILT

-1361 KVTTVDKFQGQQN
+1361 KLMKW
-1374 DFILLS
+1374 
-1380 LVRTRFVGHLRD
+1380 
-1392 VRRLVVAMS
+1392 
-1401 RARLGLYVFCRRS
+1401 LYVKIYQLSSFQYLVDGRVDPLTAAQHS
-1414 LFEQCYELQ
+1414 L
-1423 PTFQLLLQRPDHLAL
+1423 LLLQRPDRLAL
-1438 NLIEATPFTDRHVDD
+1438 NLNEFTAFTDRHVED
-1453 TGPAQFV
+1453 TGQIQLV
-1460 SGVDEMA
+1460 SGLEEMA
-1467 DIVNY
+1467 SIVNY
-1472 KMHQVYQAQV
+1472 KMHQVYQARV
-1482 MSHQLNQLSAYP
+1482 HQFNQFSSYP
-1494 AHASM
+1494 ADVSTK
-1499 EIDTS
+1499 IDTS
-1504 EENGLENAETM
+1504 EENGMETEETSLHAM
-1515 DINLRA
+1515 DIDTRA
-1521 SVNGGDGDMVLPN
+1521 SANGGDKDILLDGKSNESAEPEPSAEDDGDV
-1534 GGNSNDDSRELSK
+1534 
-1547 EMASLPCSLAFE
+1547 
-1559 NTSRDDSP
+1559 
-1567 AVALASMFKLSTFYR
+1567 
-1582 CSFFGYQ
+1582 
-1589 DKLATDSVT
+1589 
-1598 YREFQKQGSGASTS
+1598 
-1612 GRVEGYKTISE
+1612 
-1623 LNEVRSF
+1623 
-1630 TITKFFPG
+1630 
-1638 DEWLRET
+1638 
-1645 SIPYASGFMSF
+1645 
-1656 AHPVLSPTLC
+1656 
-1666 IEIEGMMLSIVVFS
+1666 
-1680 ALVDGHL
+1680 
-1687 STTFLN
+1687 
-1693 LLSKEMASLPCSSA
+1693 
-1707 FENTSRDDSPAV
+1707 
-1719 ALASLSDLST
+1719 
-1729 FYRCTFFGYQ
+1729 
-1739 DKLTTDSATYRE
+1739 
-1751 FRKQGSG
+1751 
-1758 ASTSGRVEGY
+1758 
-1768 KAISELN
+1768 
-1775 EVRSFTITKF
+1775 
-1785 IPGDEW
+1785 
-1791 LRETSIP
+1791 
-1798 YASGFMSWEARTTD
+1798 
-1812 SVTYREFRKQGS
+1812 
-1824 RASTSGRVEEC
+1824 
-1835 KAISELNEVRSFTIT
+1835 
-1850 EFIPDDEWLREIR
+1850 
-1863 IPYASGFMSFAHPV
+1863 
-1877 LCPTL
+1877 
-1882 CIEIEGM
+1882 
-1889 MLSIVVFSALVDGH
+1889 
-1903 LSTAFVNLVS
+1903 
-1913 DC
+1913 